1 MPMTTESMLTTEHR
15 DMVERLK
22 GDALIKNN
30 RISAVATLVNLVI
43 AAGIMWSFS
52 SPLWLGGWALIV
64 VANSV
69 ARLAYVRFLT
79 QHPPQNL
86 KRTVNWIAVSIL
98 TSGVSWG
105 LPLFV
110 LEPDANPAATYVII
124 YILAGMSAGAVVS
137 FSSHFRAVLA
147 FTIPMVTLTAV
158 YFFLEGGAYSLAMVG
173 VLMLFLLVTTFMTVG
188 NNRMIDAALNNQIKA
203 ELQSEKI
210 GRMAASLEE
219 AVAQA
224 ELASTAKSQ
233 FLANMSHEIRT
244 PLNGVLGMAQLLE
257 RTPLNH
263 EQKEFTRTI
272 TSSGQA
278 LLDLISD
285 VLDISRIEA
294 GMMRIEPAPFVLDD
308 LVDMTVDTVTGTART
323 KGLEILVET
332 DKNLPKSVVGDIQRL
347 RQVLINLAGNAV
359 KFTDAGHVE
368 IMVRCGKND
377 DIRFVVKDTGPGLT
391 KEACEGI
398 FERFAQ
404 ADNSATRRHVGSGL
418 GLAIVHEIVSLS
430 GGRVGVE
437 STPGIGSSFWFEV
450 PLPPADAELGDA
462 ANRETSMKPPC
473 ETDPDSG
480 WTVLVVDDV
489 ATNRVVANS
498 MLTRAGHRV
507 IEAEN
512 GREAIEVLDTAAIDL
527 VLMDLHMPVLSGDEA
542 IAEIRNSDSDYR
554 NVPIIALTAD
564 ATDVQKQRLL
574 AIGAN
579 SHATKPIDI
588 STLLSNVDSVMTGR
602 RRAG

>member
-1 MPMTTESMLTTEHR
+1 
-15 DMVERLK
+15 
-22 GDALIKNN
+22 
-30 RISAVATLVNLVI
+30 
-43 AAGIMWSFS
+43 
-52 SPLWLGGWALIV
+52 
-64 VANSV
+64 
-69 ARLAYVRFLT
+69 
-79 QHPPQNL
+79 
-86 KRTVNWIAVSIL
+86 
-98 TSGVSWG
+98 
-105 LPLFV
+105 
-110 LEPDANPAATYVII
+110 
-124 YILAGMSAGAVVS
+124 
-137 FSSHFRAVLA
+137 
-147 FTIPMVTLTAV
+147 
-158 YFFLEGGAYSLAMVG
+158 
-173 VLMLFLLVTTFMTVG
+173 
-188 NNRMIDAALNNQIKA
+188 
-203 ELQSEKI
+203 
-210 GRMAASLEE
+210 
-219 AVAQA
+219 
-224 ELASTAKSQ
+224 
-233 FLANMSHEIRT
+233 
-244 PLNGVLGMAQLLE
+244 
-257 RTPLNH
+257 
-263 EQKEFTRTI
+263 
-272 TSSGQA
+272 
-278 LLDLISD
+278 
-285 VLDISRIEA
+285 
-294 GMMRIEPAPFVLDD
+294 MRIEPAPFVLDD

-404 ADNSATRRHVGSGL
+404 ADNSATRRHGGSGL